1 METVLN
7 LFQMNA
13 LLMDTI
19 THLKFKMHLHRNFK
33 CAKAAFCK
41 AKGIKPNVS
50 SFTLL
55 CHLGKVYEENGK
67 LQYFTDTCKKLNY
80 EITIG

>member
-1 METVLN
+1 METTLN
-7 LFQMNA
+7 LLQMNA

-19 THLKFKMHLHRNFK
+19 THLKFKHHIAPNFGN
-33 CAKAAFCK
+33 AKKAFCN

-55 CHLGKVYEENGK
+55 CHMGKVYEENGK
-67 LQYFTDTCKKLNY
+67 LDYFVNTCKKLNY